1 MSLVARHLEEKNI
14 PTVVIG
20 SALDIIKTCV
30 IPRYLH
36 VDFHLGNPCGKP
48 NNIEMQNA
56 IFKQALALFNEKIET
71 PLIKRSPF
79 VWNSDQSWRNNYLKV
94 DSSNREQLKREGN
107 IRRKEQKLVESSG
120 VNRMTLTH

>member
-36 VDFHLGNPCGKP
+36 VDFPLGNPCGKP

-120 VNRMTLTH
+120 VNRMTLAP

>member
-1 MSLVARHLEEKNI
+1 VSLVARHLEEKNI

-36 VDFHLGNPCGKP
+36 VDFPLGNPCGKP

-107 IRRKEQKLVESSG
+107 IRRK
-120 VNRMTLTH
+120 

>member
-1 MSLVARHLEEKNI
+1 VSLVARHLEEKNI

-36 VDFHLGNPCGKP
+36 VDFPLGNPCGKP

-120 VNRMTLTH
+120 VNRMTLAP

>member
-1 MSLVARHLEEKNI
+1 VSLVARHLEEKNI

-36 VDFHLGNPCGKP
+36 VDFPLGNPCGKP

-56 IFKQALALFNEKIET
+56 IFN
-71 PLIKRSPF
+71 RHSPF
-79 VWNSDQSWRNNYLKV
+79 
-94 DSSNREQLKREGN
+94 
-107 IRRKEQKLVESSG
+107 
-120 VNRMTLTH
+120 LTKK

>member
-1 MSLVARHLEEKNI
+1 VSLVARHLEEKNI

-36 VDFHLGNPCGKP
+36 VDFPLGNPCGKP

-94 DSSNREQLKREGN
+94 DSSTREQLKREGN

-120 VNRMTLTH
+120 VNRMTLTP

>member
-1 MSLVARHLEEKNI
+1 
-14 PTVVIG
+14 
-20 SALDIIKTCV
+20 
-30 IPRYLH
+30 
-36 VDFHLGNPCGKP
+36 
-48 NNIEMQNA
+48 MQNA

-71 PLIKRSPF
+71 PQIKRSPF

-120 VNRMTLTH
+120 VNRMTLAP

>member
-20 SALDIIKTCV
+20 SALDIIKACV

-36 VDFHLGNPCGKP
+36 VDFPLGNPCGKP
-48 NNIEMQNA
+48 NNLEMQNE
-56 IFKQALALFNEKIET
+56 ICKQALALFTEKIDA

-79 VWNSDQSWRNNYLKV
+79 VWNSDQSWRENYLKV
-94 DSSNREQLKREGN
+94 DDSNREQLKCEGN

-120 VNRMTLTH
+120 VKRITLLP

>member
-1 MSLVARHLEEKNI
+1 VSLVARHLEEKNI

-36 VDFHLGNPCGKP
+36 VDFPLGNPCGKP

-120 VNRMTLTH
+120 VNRMTLTP